1 MSRVLRAGGKVLY
14 EGLLALVVVFMVVPT
29 VIVVL
34 LSFSGDKF
42 IRFPPQS
49 WGTRQYETLVGSDEW
64 LTPLWRSLGLGITSA
79 LLAVLLGFSAVMAL
93 YRTAAPGKELL
104 QFLGLGPLLAPSVAY
119 AVALYGLFADLRLL
133 GSFFGLLMVHITMAL
148 PFVLLIIGAAIS
160 RVPRELELAALSL
173 GASRTRA
180 WRDITLRLLLPAL
193 VASFIFAFIGSFD
206 EAIVTSFL
214 ASIGFVTLP
223 VEIFSSVRFG
233 VDPVITAIAT
243 LLTLVTALLMVIYG
257 LMRRRV

>member
-1 MSRVLRAGGKVLY
+1 
-14 EGLLALVVVFMVVPT
+14 
-29 VIVVL
+29 
-34 LSFSGDKF
+34 
-42 IRFPPQS
+42 
-49 WGTRQYETLVGSDEW
+49 VGSDEW

-193 VASFIFAFIGSFD
+193 VASFIFIGSFD